1 MGRTGEQGEEEGS
14 ADVGECDGHCWCVS
28 RRKSLG
34 GSQRGGDMDDD
45 LHAAQQHGE
54 LHQQ

>member
-45 LHAAQQHGE
+45 IHAAQQHGE

>member
-1 MGRTGEQGEEEGS
+1 MGW
-14 ADVGECDGHCWCVS
+14 ALLVLS

-45 LHAAQQHGE
+45 IDAAQQHGRE
-54 LHQQ
+54 QHQQ